1 MDKRFNNL
9 YAVFQDLLDEAKKI
23 ESGVQSIKKNADE
36 IVKAGADTSFTK
48 HIEDSI
54 TTLMNKWDS
63 LIKVKAVEHYDNIK
77 TICDKFNKVIYLL
90 LPIVVFCHIIKLQKL
105 LHNQLIILKFKTKL
119 ISLLNPKLLT
129 NLKPSNPA

>member
-48 HIEDSI
+48 RIEDSI

-105 LHNQLIILKFKTKL
+105 LHHQLIIL
-119 ISLLNPKLLT
+119 T
-129 NLKPSNPA
+129 NLKQN

>member
-77 TICDKFNKVIYLL
+77 NICDKFNKVIYLL
-90 LPIVVFCHIIKLQKL
+90 LSIVELFFCHIIKLRRL
-105 LHNQLIILKFKTKL
+105 LHYKLII
-119 ISLLNPKLLT
+119 LT
-129 NLKPSNPA
+129 NLKQN

>member
-1 MDKRFNNL
+1 M
-9 YAVFQDLLDEAKKI
+9 DEAKKI

-54 TTLMNKWDS
+54 TTLMTKWDS

-90 LPIVVFCHIIKLQKL
+90 LPIVVFCHIIKQQRL
-105 LHNQLIILKFKTKL
+105 LHYKLII
-119 ISLLNPKLLT
+119 LT
-129 NLKPSNPA
+129 NLKQN

>member
-1 MDKRFNNL
+1 M
-9 YAVFQDLLDEAKKI
+9 DEAKKI

-77 TICDKFNKVIYLL
+77 AICDKFNKVIYLL
-90 LPIVVFCHIIKLQKL
+90 LPIVVFYHIIKLRIL
-105 LHNQLIILKFKTKL
+105 LHYKFII
-119 ISLLNPKLLT
+119 LT
-129 NLKPSNPA
+129 NLKQN